1 MIGQF
6 GGLCILMGKLK
17 AKGQKIYVFEENK
30 KDSGGGG
37 AVCHCPRAI
46 YICLYDHYL
55 NVKLIF

>member
-30 KDSGGGG
+30 KDSRGS
-37 AVCHCPRAI
+37 CLPLPESYI
-46 YICLYDHYL
+46 YVYMI
-55 NVKLIF
+55 II